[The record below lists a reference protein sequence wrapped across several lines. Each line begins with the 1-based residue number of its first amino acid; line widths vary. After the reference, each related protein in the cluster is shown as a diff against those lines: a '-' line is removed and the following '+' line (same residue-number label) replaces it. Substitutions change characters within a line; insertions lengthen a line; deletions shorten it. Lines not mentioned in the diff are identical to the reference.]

1 MMQELL
7 FNGQK
12 VDMLPDEA
20 VTLQYRSNLL
30 SDIDKITSSNS
41 LTIRLPKTARN
52 SIIFNF
58 ADTLFTSGIERKWYN
73 AVYSRN
79 GVQLINGKAA
89 LLSADREAYEV
100 CLVWGIFDK
109 LEEWFKS
116 DDTLRDLPLN
126 YPVQLKKI
134 TSENIYATEPVAY
147 GTLYYYN
154 GGMRYVFPVVSVGL
168 IFSRIMM
175 NVLVNGQIDTSEVD
189 TSVLSNYYLNFN
201 DNLVDELVQASNEPT
216 FLVKDWIPAIK
227 TVEFFKAICHLFGWY
242 LEATPDGLKL
252 VDYNTATDKS
262 RAVDWSDKV
271 VSYDDV
277 PESITF
283 KYADYAQRNWMRYK
297 PDDSVSLPTNAY
309 GSIDIADK
317 TLENDKTLF
326 TLPFASSYK
335 DEIIQYRVVLNEEDV
350 KEVEFVKTEP
360 RIMGLLEN
368 TTAPWLYFV
377 DALKFSN
384 IIANKYS
391 AYSSMLASPTVVE
404 VQLRLDEFDLLGLDF
419 TRPVYL
425 ARYAS
430 YFVIIEIQS
439 DGDVST
445 AKLLKLV

>member
-7 FNGQK
+7 FNGQA
-12 VDMLPDEA
+12 VDMLPDEV

-30 SDIDKITSSNS
+30 SDIDKITSNYS

-52 SIIFNF
+52 SVIFNF
-58 ADTLFTSGIERKWYN
+58 ADTLLTAGIERKWYN
-73 AVYSRN
+73 AIYSRN

-89 LLSADREAYEV
+89 LLSANKEAYEV
-100 CLVWGIFDK
+100 CLVWGIFEK

-126 YPVQLKKI
+126 FPVQLRRYSADVFAD
-134 TSENIYATEPVAY
+134 TPVAY
-147 GTLYYYN
+147 GLIYYN
-154 GGMRYVFPVVSVGL
+154 NGGQRYAFPVVSIGL
-168 IFSRIMM
+168 IFSRLMM
-175 NVLVNGQIDTSEVD
+175 NVLINGQIDTSGVNVGE
-189 TSVLSNYYLNFN
+189 LSEFYLNFN
-201 DNLVDELVQASNEPT
+201 DNLVDELVQDNNEPT
-216 FLVKDWIPAIK
+216 FIIKDWIPAIK
-227 TVEFFKAICHLFGWY
+227 TVEFFKAICHMFGWY
-242 LEATPDGLKL
+242 LESTPDGLKL

-271 VSYDDV
+271 VSYGDV
-277 PESITF
+277 PESIVF

-297 PDDSVSLPTNAY
+297 PDESIVYPTDADA
-309 GSIDIADK
+309 SIDIADK

-326 TLPFASSYK
+326 TLPFASSYE
-335 DEIIQYRVVLNEEDV
+335 DEIIQYRTVRDENNNPV
-350 KEVEFVKTEP
+350 VEFIKTEP
-360 RIMGLLEN
+360 RIMGLREN
-368 TTAPWLYFV
+368 AYTLRLYFI
-377 DALKFSN
+377 DSLKFSN
-384 IIANKYS
+384 IIADKYG

>member
-1 MMQELL
+1 MMQELF
-7 FNGQK
+7 FNGQA
-12 VDMLPDEA
+12 VDMLPDET
-20 VTLQYRSNLL
+20 VTLQYRSNLM
-30 SDIDKITSSNS
+30 SDIDRITSSNS

-79 GVQLINGKAA
+79 GVQLINGRAA

-116 DDTLRDLPLN
+116 DATLRDLPLN
-126 YPVQLKKI
+126 YPVQLKFYSRDI
-134 TSENIYATEPVAY
+134 FSDTQVAY
-147 GTLYYYN
+147 GLMYYYN
-154 GGMRYVFPVVSVGL
+154 GGQRYAFPVVSIGL
-168 IFSRIMM
+168 IFSRLMM
-175 NVLVNGQIDTSEVD
+175 NVLVNGQIDISEVD

-227 TVEFFKAICHLFGWY
+227 TTEFFKAICHIFGWY
-242 LEATPDGLKL
+242 LENTPDGLKL

-262 RAVDWSDKV
+262 RAVDWSEKV
-271 VSYDDV
+271 ISVGDV
-277 PESITF
+277 PESIEF
-283 KYADYAQRNWMRYK
+283 KYADYAQRNWMRYE
-297 PDDSVSLPTNAY
+297 PDESIVYPTDAD

-317 TLENDKTLF
+317 TLENDKTLC
-326 TLPFASSYK
+326 TLPFAASYK
-335 DEIIQYRVVLNEEDV
+335 DEIIQYRTVLDENNNPV
-350 KEVEFVKTEP
+350 VEFIKTDP

-377 DALKFSN
+377 DNLKFAN

-391 AYSSMLASPTVVE
+391 AYSAMLARPTVVE
-404 VQLRLDEFDLLGLDF
+404 VQLRLDEFDLLQLDF